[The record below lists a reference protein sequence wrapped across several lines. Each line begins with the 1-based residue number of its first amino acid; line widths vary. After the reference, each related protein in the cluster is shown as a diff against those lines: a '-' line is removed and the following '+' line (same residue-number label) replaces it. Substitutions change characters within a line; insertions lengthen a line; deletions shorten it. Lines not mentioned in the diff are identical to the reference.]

1 MTLIR
6 TGPHATQT
14 ATLAGHE
21 RQPAPNVEHSAPLD
35 PADAPAVEQA
45 VRAWHHAGR
54 SQRAI
59 ARELGIDRRK
69 IKHIIDH
76 PT

>member
-1 MTLIR
+1 VPDGAPELE
-6 TGPHATQT
+6 QT
-14 ATLAGHE
+14 
-21 RQPAPNVEHSAPLD
+21 
-35 PADAPAVEQA
+35 
-45 VRAWHHAGR
+45 VRAWHTAGR

-76 PT
+76 PTSPLTQHENQPTTCHAE

>member
-1 MTLIR
+1 MSAKRHPWCSTMHHPCQLV
-6 TGPHATQT
+6 HQQWKQT
-14 ATLAGHE
+14 
-21 RQPAPNVEHSAPLD
+21 
-35 PADAPAVEQA
+35 
-45 VRAWHHAGR
+45 VRAWHDAGR